1 MHHSDI
7 STFQSHT
14 WEPSLG
20 DSVVNTNPGCK
31 HKGSEGIVVDIIDLP
46 QDAGKTVTYC
56 CTNAGDNWYKGDF
69 LTKTMDQLSP
79 MGMAVTEG
87 TSYHLREKLGVDRP
101 VYRPGTKLF
110 FETVIELR
118 TLTEAGVRVARS
130 DWEQELLETNL
141 GEWDTY
147 NGKRVPLDFP
157 FLVEAGDWHD
167 PCNTCAG
174 YTDLVEAKYKGK
186 EVELGKPKRGGGK
199 AYVYVRDPKS
209 GNVKKVSFGS
219 SMPDAM
225 GDSDAAK
232 KRRKSF
238 GDRHDCANKKDRTK
252 AGYWSCRATKFFGRN
267 IPGWW

>member
-1 MHHSDI
+1 MHHSDY
-7 STFQSHT
+7 STYQSHT
-14 WEPSLG
+14 WEPQLG
-20 DSVVNTNPGCK
+20 DAVVNTNPGCK
-31 HKGSEGIVVDIIDLP
+31 HKGSEGIVTAVKDLP
-46 QDAGKTVTYC
+46 EDAGKTVTYC

-79 MGMAVTEG
+79 LDVAVTEG
-87 TSYHLREKLGVDRP
+87 TSYHLREGVGIDKP
-101 VYRPGTKLF
+101 VYRPGTQLF
-110 FETVIELR
+110 FELIRELR
-118 TLTEAGVRVARS
+118 ALTESGVRVPRNE
-130 DWEQELLETNL
+130 WEQELLETDL
-141 GEWDTY
+141 GNWGVF

-157 FLVEAGDWHD
+157 FLVESGDWHG
-167 PCNTCAG
+167 PCKTCAS
-174 YTDLVEAKYKGK
+174 YADLIEAKYKGK
-186 EVELGKPKRGGGK
+186 EVELGKPKRAGGK